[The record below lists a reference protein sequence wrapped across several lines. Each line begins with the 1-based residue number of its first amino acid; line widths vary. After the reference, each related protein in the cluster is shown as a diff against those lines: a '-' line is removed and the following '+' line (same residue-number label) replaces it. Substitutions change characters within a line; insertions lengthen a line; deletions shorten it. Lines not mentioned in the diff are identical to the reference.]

1 MWIGEGDGEV
11 NSIEHCERR
20 MTLVHEALSLE

>member
-1 MWIGEGDGEV
+1 MDREADGEE
-11 NSIEHCERR
+11 NGIQLGERR